1 MAKLKEYEKYIG
13 IDVIYELEL
22 FAKKL
27 KGISIQNINSTFA
40 GGGVAEILTR
50 MIPLLQE
57 LGVNASWDIIKGEEK
72 FFDVTKKMHN
82 ALHGKQVEYSKDE
95 IDIYLQTNESNAK
108 SLNLSGDIMFIHDP
122 QPCALIKKKKSL
134 GNKWI

>member
-1 MAKLKEYEKYIG
+1 MAKLKEYENFVG

-27 KGISIQNINSTFA
+27 KNISIQNINSTFV

-50 MIPLLQE
+50 IIPLLQE

-82 ALHGKQVEYSKDE
+82 ALHGKQVEYWKDE
-95 IDIYLQTNESNAK
+95 IDTY
-108 SLNLSGDIMFIHDP
+108 
-122 QPCALIKKKKSL
+122 
-134 GNKWI
+134 